1 MTDSIMHV
9 QVITCF
15 CDRDQSVSA
24 GRGYDGFQTLSNRPW
39 LLKRNLSLSL
49 LDIRCTLHKP
59 YLKAYK
65 PPKSL
70 DAKESSARPEFK
82 SP

>member
-1 MTDSIMHV
+1 MYKLLPVS
-9 QVITCF
+9 VIVTSQFLPGVAMMDFRLFRTGLDC
-15 CDRDQSVSA
+15 
-24 GRGYDGFQTLSNRPW
+24 SNE
-39 LLKRNLSLSL
+39 NLSLSL